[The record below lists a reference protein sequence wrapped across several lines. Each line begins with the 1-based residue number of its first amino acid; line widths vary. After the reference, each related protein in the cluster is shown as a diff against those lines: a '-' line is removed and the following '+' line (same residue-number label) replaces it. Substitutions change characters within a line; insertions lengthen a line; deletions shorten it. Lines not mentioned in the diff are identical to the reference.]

1 MKRILG
7 VVCLAAALAL
17 PVLLAARKA
26 QDTAPSKTNMQAAR
40 DLLDEVAAMYRNAPA
55 MTDTMTVTS
64 RAGTQPT
71 TVQLIAGPGG
81 KAQLTGFEHNFVA
94 IDGRMYIWRVSR
106 PGKFVSLLLN
116 SGRLTTLDPVSPF
129 RPPQLALRYGQTTQ
143 DYVAAFGMGLIQD
156 VQLTGYEK
164 LVQDGAE
171 FAALKLQAGE
181 ATISV
186 LIDPVSKLIKSLKI
200 SGPRGDLKFRMSPEV
215 HARPPRNITF
225 DPTGRRKVDTLAQL
239 ALGEGDA
246 APDFTLSTLDDQE
259 VTLSD
264 LCGSV
269 VVLDFWATWC
279 PPCRRGLPK
288 LQEFANWAQQEGVDV
303 KVYAVDMGERVPT
316 KEQKRRK
323 VQQFWQSQRFTMPTL
338 MDYDNK
344 VAEAFE
350 VGSIPHTVVIGPDGN
365 LWKVHIGFNPGM
377 VEMLKQETADALAAA
392 D

>member
-7 VVCLAAALAL
+7 VLCLAAAVAL
-17 PVLLAARKA
+17 PVLLAARQS
-26 QDTAPSKTNMQAAR
+26 QDEASSKTSLQAAR
-40 DLLDEVAAMYRNAPA
+40 DLLAEVAATYQKAPYL
-55 MTDTMTVTS
+55 TDTITVTS
-64 RAGTQPT
+64 GASTQTT
-71 TVQLIAGPGG
+71 TVQLRVGSGG

-94 IDGRMYIWRVSR
+94 IDGRVYIWRESR
-106 PGKFVSLLLN
+106 PGKFVSLPL
-116 SGRLTTLDPVSPF
+116 SGGQLTTLDPVSPF
-129 RPPQLALRYGQTTQ
+129 WPPQLALRYGETIQ
-143 DYVAAFGMGLIQD
+143 DYVVAFGMGLFQD
-156 VQLTGYEK
+156 VQLTGYEE
-164 LVQDGAE
+164 LEQDGGE

-186 LIDPVSKLIKSLKI
+186 LIDPGSKLIKSLKV
-200 SGPRGDLKFRMSPEV
+200 GGLRGGLKFRMSPEV
-215 HARPPRNITF
+215 HARPPRKITF
-225 DPTGRRKVDTLAQL
+225 DPTGRREVRTVAQL

-264 LCGSV
+264 LRGSA

-288 LQEFANWAQQEGVDV
+288 LQEFATWAEQEGVAV
-303 KVYAVDMGERVPT
+303 KVFAVDMGEKVRT

-323 VQQFWQSQRFTMPTL
+323 VQQFWQSQGFTMPTL
-338 MDYDNK
+338 MDYDSK
-344 VAEAFE
+344 VAQAFE
-350 VGSIPHTVVIGPDGN
+350 VDSIPHTVVIGPDGK

-377 VEMLKQETADALAAA
+377 VEVLKRETADALAEA